1 METFLIGIRILDR
14 YIFREIA
21 LSSLFSFAI
30 FLGAGLI
37 AGFLPLLQRGMESG
51 LELTIILFQV
61 LANALPGALVT
72 VAPLSITAGI
82 LLGLGRLAADNEISA
97 IKAAGVSILRLAP
110 PAIIIGLIGFCL
122 SAVCTFWLIPRGISE
137 GKRLMQE
144 ALTKRVDA
152 GIEEGIFFDR
162 LKDLMLYVEKI
173 DSSTGVMSRIY
184 LRESS
189 DPKETSIVL
198 AKKGKVSPDPEG
210 KAFLLDLRDG
220 VILRENQLGDS
231 TGALAFETY
240 VFRYPLDKSV
250 MEQAP
255 KSMEELSVAGIRER
269 VASIPMPKDAQDQAS
284 RSFYARAQIHAN
296 LLITQRV
303 THPLSCIALAFMA
316 FPLGVLNL
324 GKSRLNNLSAGLVAI
339 FAYYAITLAT
349 ERVVRSGLAPAQFM
363 LPVPAI
369 IFMIAGAYFS
379 MLVQREKTP
388 RLITGMQNFFG
399 RLKR

>member
-1 METFLIGIRILDR
+1 MIGIRILDR

-162 LKDLMLYVEKI
+162 LKDLILYVEKI

>member
-162 LKDLMLYVEKI
+162 LKDLILYVEKI

-240 VFRYPLDKSV
+240 VFRYPLDKSA

>member
-269 VASIPMPKDAQDQAS
+269 VASIPMPKDTQDQAS